1 MVNQGNQVVYFTLT
15 YSVFTCKI
23 TINTNQRMV
32 MSPLHTA
39 PECLVEDLL
48 ICSVIDKIG
57 KLEISV
63 ISSGKDVGGG
73 SSISMLLMITRHR
86 FMKNRNITNN

>member
-32 MSPLHTA
+32 MSPLHTV
-39 PECLVEDLL
+39 VEDLL

-63 ISSGKDVGGG
+63 MSARKDVGGG